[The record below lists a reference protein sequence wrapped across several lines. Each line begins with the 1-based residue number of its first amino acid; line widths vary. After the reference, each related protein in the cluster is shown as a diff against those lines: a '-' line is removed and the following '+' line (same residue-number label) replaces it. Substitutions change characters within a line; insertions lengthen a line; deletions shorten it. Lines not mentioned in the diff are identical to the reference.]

1 MSALRSSSAS
11 PRPSSASP
19 RAPAR
24 AKPPRTTAHQVVREV
39 SADAARR
46 FLVTRHLLA
55 PPRSQEAGLDGVRSV
70 FRQLGSVQFDPLG
83 VAGRNHDLVL
93 HARVRDYDPIWTDEL
108 LYGLDGRREL
118 FEAYNKALNLLPTS
132 ELPWFRHTW
141 DRHAAMYENGVFI
154 RHAEAVGH
162 IMGRIHAEGPLSTL
176 DFERR
181 PHVDWAWGPT
191 GEIRAVMEALAEAGV
206 LGLARRE
213 GNRRYYD
220 LVERLFPAELLA
232 HRPTVREQVKHRLLS
247 RYRGHGLLGV
257 TGQAE
262 LFLGI
267 GPAKPDAAQP
277 DRPSRREIH
286 EELVAEEALVAVT
299 VEDVRGPRYVLASE
313 LPILD
318 EAVAAATQ
326 GGARASSPAVTFLA
340 PLDPF
345 VWDRDFL
352 RSLFGFDYVWE
363 VYVPEAKR
371 RWGYYVLP
379 ILFGDRLVGRIEPRI
394 DRAAGTVRILGAW
407 WEAGFDPRSSEGFVD
422 AMRDALRAYLRFGAA
437 TRVAWEPALARE
449 RRLFGSAPLR
459 GRGGGTHATL
469 ALSALAGGCRLAP

>member
-1 MSALRSSSAS
+1 M
-11 PRPSSASP
+11 
-19 RAPAR
+19 RA
-24 AKPPRTTAHQVVREV
+24 
-39 SADAARR
+39 
-46 FLVTRHLLA
+46 
-55 PPRSQEAGLDGVRSV
+55 V

-93 HARVRDYDPIWTDEL
+93 HARVRDYDTAWTDEL

-118 FEAYNKALNLLPTS
+118 FEAYNKALSLLPAS

-141 DRHAAMYENGVFI
+141 ERHAAIYENGVFV
-154 RHAEAVGH
+154 RHAEAVDH
-162 IMGRIHAEGPLSTL
+162 VMGRIRAEGPLSTL
-176 DFERR
+176 DFEKR

-220 LVERLFPAELLA
+220 LMERLFPAELLA

-247 RYRGHGLLGV
+247 RYRGHGLLGT

-277 DRPSRREIH
+277 DRLSRREAH
-286 EELVAEEALVAVT
+286 EELVAEGALVAVA
-299 VEDVRGPRYVLASE
+299 VEGVRGLRYVLASE
-313 LPILD
+313 LSILD
-318 EAVAAATQ
+318 EAIASAT
-326 GGARASSPAVTFLA
+326 GGDARVSSPAVTFLA
-340 PLDPF
+340 PLDPV

-363 VYVPEAKR
+363 VYVPEPRR

-394 DRAAGTVRILGAW
+394 DRASGTVRILGTW
-407 WEAGFDPRSSEGFVD
+407 WEAGFEPRSTDGFVD
-422 AMRDALRAYLRFGAA
+422 AMRDALAAYLRFGAA
-437 TRVAWEPALARE
+437 TRVAWAPALARE

-459 GRGGGTHATL
+459 GRVGGTTATL
-469 ALSALAGGCRLAP
+469 ALAPLAGGRKLRP